1 MLVNSSGNLLISF
14 ILDPDQET
22 SNLAA
27 LLMIPHLLGPLQIR
41 KTKYSTAEVRESFI
55 KHIDEERLLNEERQN
70 RHDKNKSRGIT
81 VQPYVVVAGPLENI
95 TARYIVLDD
104 IVYDLPTV
112 GCAVDTCFKIIW
124 ALYLEYP
131 SECLRV
137 WQFLQRAVYN
147 IDSEAVNLKET
158 ISASVLSLL
167 SDCNIDKK

>member
-1 MLVNSSGNLLISF
+1 MYIYF
-14 ILDPDQET
+14 IVDPDQET

-27 LLMIPHLLGPLQIR
+27 LLMIPHLLGPVQIR

-55 KHIDEERLLNEERQN
+55 KHIDEERLLNEERQK
-70 RHDKNKSRGIT
+70 RHEQNKSRGIT
-81 VQPYVVVAGPLENI
+81 VQPYVVVAGPLPNI
-95 TARYIVLDD
+95 TARYIIVDD
-104 IVYDLPTV
+104 IVYDLPTI

-147 IDSEAVNLKET
+147 LDTKVVNLKEN
-158 ISASVLSLL
+158 ISTSVLSLL
-167 SDCNIDKK
+167 SDCNVDKV